1 MKTQSVSFQGR
12 CRLNINNS
20 VSAEVRNAIET
31 SPAMKRFSKMYDAE
45 VYQMDLGS
53 STKRGTIHAGLLL
66 DNVKPKNIF
75 VAIFDILTG
84 RKGKRYQ
91 GIIFNSHRDEAGL
104 IKQLGKIKKNT
115 FLKMIIGKH

>member
-53 STKRGTIHAGLLL
+53 STKRGTTYAGLLL

-84 RKGKRYQ
+84 RKKKRYR
-91 GIIFNSHRDEAGL
+91 GITFNSHKDEAGL
-104 IKQLGKIKKNT
+104 IKQLGKMNKNT